1 MLPIRKDSSL
11 PKASKWM
18 TDKVTYDT
26 QTSSTPQ
33 QQSLQL
39 LPIKLPN
46 TFLLE
51 YKMQRQ
57 KLIQHSPGPIMFP
70 S

>member
-39 LPIKLPN
+39 LGSSN
-46 TFLLE
+46 QTT
-51 YKMQRQ
+51 
-57 KLIQHSPGPIMFP
+57 
-70 S
+70 